1 MLVFLP
7 KQLIQVQC
15 SLILAD
21 MSTSSCQSKNWLFNI
36 LWIRPKKNPAKR
48 TKNAAHAQKQRYV
61 YGVKKKY
68 KRPSRKQLQNRPYRV
83 NNEHSYALKYV
94 YESYTMYIG
103 NCRWYPQP
111 VIENVNFG
119 FFIFTQQSAFHC
131 SHATDDF
138 VIAQLLKA
146 KLELWSSQSSSSQ
159 TDPIRSVGAPSCSD
173 GCMWEWVEWLM
184 YGYIMFGLRISSAEQ
199 RKLSL
204 FLMSPLRRCCNC
216 RLQIADHSM
225 DWKSFLVNQ
234 PKAIFNDLKSVLYFL
249 KRFNQNSS
257 KLSL

>member
-1 MLVFLP
+1 
-7 KQLIQVQC
+7 
-15 SLILAD
+15 

-36 LWIRPKKNPAKR
+36 FWIRPKKPSKTHKKR
-48 TKNAAHAQKQRYV
+48 RACAETALRLW
-61 YGVKKKY
+61 GKKKKN

-159 TDPIRSVGAPSCSD
+159 TDPRSDPICGRSFMLRWMHVGMAD
-173 GCMWEWVEWLM
+173 VWIHYV
-184 YGYIMFGLRISSAEQ
+184 RIANFECRAAET
-199 RKLSL
+199 
-204 FLMSPLRRCCNC
+204 FT
-216 RLQIADHSM
+216 
-225 DWKSFLVNQ
+225 F
-234 PKAIFNDLKSVLYFL
+234 F
-249 KRFNQNSS
+249 
-257 KLSL
+257 